1 MRFAG
6 ALLISALGLASCAT
20 TSAPHPEASLFDP
33 AVDAS
38 AQYAAARDRSAASG
52 KPLLAVLGGNWCH
65 DSRALAGWLETPR
78 FRQLVADSFELVYVD
93 VGHPQ
98 TGAGR
103 NLEIARGF
111 GIDALSSTPALLI
124 VAPDGTL
131 LNRDSATRWG
141 NAASRSE
148 DAIYADLA
156 RHAHSPG
163 G

>member
-1 MRFAG
+1 M
-6 ALLISALGLASCAT
+6 
-20 TSAPHPEASLFDP
+20 SAPRPEASLFDP
-33 AVDAS
+33 ATDAG
-38 AQYAAARDRSAASG
+38 AQYAAARDRSSASG
-52 KPLLAVLGGNWCH
+52 RPLLAVLGGNWCH

-98 TGAGR
+98 SGAGR
-103 NLEIARGF
+103 NVDIARAF
-111 GIDALSSTPALLI
+111 GINGLSSTPALLI

-131 LNRDSATRWG
+131 LNRDSATKWG